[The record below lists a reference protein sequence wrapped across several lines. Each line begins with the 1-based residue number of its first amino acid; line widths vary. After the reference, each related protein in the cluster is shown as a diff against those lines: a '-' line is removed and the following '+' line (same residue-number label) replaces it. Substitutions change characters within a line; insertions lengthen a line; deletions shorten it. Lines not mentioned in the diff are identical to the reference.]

1 MIPSRMFCGHGL
13 MKWVWIDVHKI
24 VTKIERIN
32 ALRFSINKIYI
43 LVLDKTNGI
52 LYHVARNGSP
62 SEDFYF
68 LLYSYVTQDTQ
79 EKENQT

>member
-13 MKWVWIDVHKI
+13 MKWMLIDIHRM
-24 VTKIERIN
+24 VTKIKRID
-32 ALRFSINKIYI
+32 ALKCDVNKIYI

-52 LYHVARNGSP
+52 LYHVARKGSP

-68 LLYSYVTQDTQ
+68 YYVA
-79 EKENQT
+79 K